1 MYHFVIEDEKKRV
14 LMVLFEKKCNLTQIF
29 FENLCV
35 SKTAMSLKS
44 FIKTALISIILFFS
58 LVFLGMK
65 YHWIGFFQTGNNQ
78 DMTLSIPDLPVS
90 PELANN
96 GVEEEKI
103 EGDFQPEI
111 IPTLS
116 SDSLIENMTKNQVEE
131 NCLQLYQEETDE
143 LLLELAV
150 GNCVLSNFNDPYQE
164 LSEERGTASNNRQKQ
179 THKKN
184 IINTCSQKVDEMSYN
199 NEIERQLL
207 IGICL
212 SNF

>member
-1 MYHFVIEDEKKRV
+1 
-14 LMVLFEKKCNLTQIF
+14 MVLFEKKCNLTLIF
-29 FENLCV
+29 FENLCA
-35 SKTAMSLKS
+35 SNISMSLKS
-44 FIKTALISIILFFS
+44 FIKTALISIILFFA

-65 YHWIGFFQTGNNQ
+65 YHWIGFFQAGDNQ
-78 DMTLSIPDLPVS
+78 DVTLSIPDLPVS

-111 IPTLS
+111 IQTLS

-131 NCLQLYQEETDE
+131 NCQQLYKEETDE

-164 LSEERGTASNNRQKQ
+164 LSEERGAASNNRQKQ
-179 THKKN
+179 TQKKN
-184 IINTCSQKVDEMSYN
+184 VINTCSQKVDEISYS

-207 IGICL
+207 VGICV
-212 SNF
+212 SDF